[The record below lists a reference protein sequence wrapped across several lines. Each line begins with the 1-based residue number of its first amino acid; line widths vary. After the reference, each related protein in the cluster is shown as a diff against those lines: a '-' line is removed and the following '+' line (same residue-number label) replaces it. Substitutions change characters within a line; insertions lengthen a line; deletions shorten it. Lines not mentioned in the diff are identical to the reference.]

1 MYNSAMNYVLLYAGD
16 GPAAWEAFNSFSP
29 KLRRSLMLTV
39 QMIRGHHYQQ
49 GGRSALGAAAAAQDP
64 GPLLRAAEG
73 FASKLE
79 RERTA
84 WCTPIG
90 LLIRAAVAS
99 IRGEEWAAIRF
110 LTEAV
115 PGFEASDQPLFAAAA
130 RRRLGELKGGEEGR
144 VLVSQANEWMTSRS
158 IQNPSRMTACYA
170 PGFPNRS

>member
-1 MYNSAMNYVLLYAGD
+1 
-16 GPAAWEAFNSFSP
+16 
-29 KLRRSLMLTV
+29 
-39 QMIRGHHYQQ
+39 
-49 GGRSALGAAAAAQDP
+49 
-64 GPLLRAAEG
+64 
-73 FASKLE
+73 
-79 RERTA
+79 
-84 WCTPIG
+84 